1 MTEIGDLRNRQTD
14 RETET
19 ETETSWRQRERER
32 ETRLRMTPP
41 HPLAAA
47 SSRFQCLDGSGS
59 VSHLAVRDGRAD
71 CYDASDGR
79 I

>member
-19 ETETSWRQRERER
+19 ETETSWRQK
-32 ETRLRMTPP
+32 ETRLRMTPS